1 MGIAKLPL
9 KWKVI
14 LGVTV
19 TSMLSVVLSVVL
31 FASIETSRIKQSVI
45 TESETVA
52 KIIGSNS
59 VGSLAFSDPESGL
72 ETLASL
78 KAKPNIH
85 DVVIYDEAGEPFVW
99 YNWDSNKASKPRSG
113 TGDMLPTGMPT
124 KAPRVT
130 IDIRDG
136 DFTVT
141 QQITDEEN
149 NRIGTIYMLTDFS
162 LLQQVTE
169 SYISITLMIC
179 LGVMILAL
187 GLSLLIQRAI
197 VNPVNQV
204 VFALR
209 DIAEGEGDLTRR
221 LKVDTNDEIGELVSW
236 FNTFVEK
243 IHDMVVNFRDTAN
256 DLSSSATELSSQSGD
271 TSHSIISQQ
280 KEIEQVEAA
289 MKEMSEAVQ
298 NVATSIVSSAS
309 DSEQADKESKTGREV
324 VGETMSA
331 IEALASDIEAASGV
345 ITKLQ
350 QDSDTIGSVLDVIRG
365 IADQTNLLALNA
377 AIEAA
382 RAGEQGRG
390 FAVVADEVRTLASR
404 TQESTQEIHDMIERL
419 QQGSREAVQVMD
431 KGRAQA
437 HASVETADKAR
448 TSLTVIT
455 TAVATIKNVSQQIAE
470 GAKEQRATTDDINGN
485 IVNIS
490 SAVRKTSEGAKEM
503 AKRAEKLDQ
512 LSNDMLRL
520 VGQFKL

>member
-1 MGIAKLPL
+1 MGVAKLPL

-19 TSMLSVVLSVVL
+19 TSMLSVVLSVAL
-31 FASIETSRIKQSVI
+31 FASIETGRMKQSVI
-45 TESETVA
+45 TESETIA
-52 KIIGSNS
+52 KIIGGNS

-72 ETLASL
+72 ETLMSL
-78 KAKPNIH
+78 RAKKDIH
-85 DVVIYDEAGEPFVW
+85 EVVIYDESGNAFVW
-99 YNWDSNKASKPRSG
+99 YHWESSKSAKPQSG
-113 TGDMLPTGMPT
+113 TSDSLPSDLPK
-124 KAPRVT
+124 KAPPIKVSV
-130 IDIRDG
+130 G
-136 DFTVT
+136 EQNFSVT

-149 NRIGTIYMLTDFS
+149 NRIGTIYLLTDFAVVRETIS
-162 LLQQVTE
+162 N
-169 SYISITLMIC
+169 YIAITLMIC
-179 LGVMILAL
+179 LGVAVLAFS
-187 GLSLLIQRAI
+187 LSMLIQRAI
-197 VNPVNQV
+197 VRPVNEV

-221 LKVDTNDEIGELVSW
+221 LRVDTDDEIGELVSW

-243 IHDMVVNFRDTAN
+243 IHDMVVRFRDTAN
-256 DLSSSATELSSQSGD
+256 DLSISATELNSQSGN
-271 TSHSIISQQ
+271 TSQSIISQQ
-280 KEIEQVEAA
+280 KEIEQVESA

-298 NVATSIVSSAS
+298 KVATSIESSAH

-345 ITKLQ
+345 ISKLQ

-419 QQGSREAVQVMD
+419 QQGSREAVNVMD

-448 TSLTVIT
+448 NSLTVIT
-455 TAVATIKNVSQQIAE
+455 TAVGTIKDVSLQIAK
-470 GAKEQRATTDDINGN
+470 GAAEQRTTTDDINGN

-503 AKRAEKLDQ
+503 SLRAEKLDQ

>member
-1 MGIAKLPL
+1 MRVTNIPL

-19 TSMLSVVLSVVL
+19 TSMLSVVLSVAL
-31 FASIETSRIKQSVI
+31 FASIETGRLEQSVV
-45 TESETVA
+45 TESETIA

-59 VGSLAFSDPESGL
+59 VGSLAFSDTESGL

-78 KAKPNIH
+78 RAKPDIQE
-85 DVVIYDEAGEPFVW
+85 VVIFDEAGSPFVW
-99 YNWDSNKASKPRSG
+99 YSWDGSANSKPRSG
-113 TGDMLPTGMPT
+113 VETTPAGMPT
-124 KAPRVT
+124 RAPAVGIEVRS
-130 IDIRDG
+130 D
-136 DFTVT
+136 DFTVI
-141 QQITDEEN
+141 QPILDEDN
-149 NRIGTIYMLTDFS
+149 IRLGTIYMLTD
-162 LLQQVTE
+162 LRIVKDAIA
-169 SYISITLMIC
+169 SYITVTLMIC
-179 LGVMILAL
+179 LGVAVLAF
-187 GLSLLIQRAI
+187 GLSMVIQRAI
-197 VNPVNQV
+197 VNPINEV

-221 LKVDTNDEIGELVSW
+221 LDVDSKDEIGELVSW

-243 IHDMVVNFRDTAN
+243 IQNVVVQFRDTAN
-256 DLSSSATELSSQSGD
+256 ELSNSASELNSQSGS
-271 TSHSIISQQ
+271 TSHSIFTQQ
-280 KEIEQVEAA
+280 KEIEQVESA
-289 MKEMSEAVQ
+289 MREMSEAVQ
-298 NVATSIVSSAS
+298 GVSDSIVSSAA
-309 DSEQADKESKTGREV
+309 DSEEADKESKTGREV

-331 IEALASDIEAASGV
+331 IEALASDIESASGV

-350 QDSDTIGSVLDVIRG
+350 QNSDTIGSVLDVIRG

-419 QQGSREAVQVMD
+419 QMGSREAVQVMD

-448 TSLTVIT
+448 SSLAAIT
-455 TAVATIKNVSQQIAE
+455 NAVGTIKDVSKQIAT
-470 GAKEQRATTDDINGN
+470 AAAEQKTTTDDINGN

-490 SAVRKTSEGAKEM
+490 SAVRKTSEGAQEM
-503 AKRAEKLDQ
+503 SKRAEELDQ
-512 LSNDMLRL
+512 LSNDMLKL

>member
-1 MGIAKLPL
+1 MGVSNIPL

-19 TSMLSVVLSVVL
+19 TSLLSVMLSVAL
-31 FASIETSRIKQSVI
+31 FASIETNRLEQSVI
-45 TESETVA
+45 TESETIA

-59 VGSLAFSDPESGL
+59 IGSLAFSDPESGL
-72 ETLASL
+72 ETLTSL
-78 KAKPNIH
+78 RAKPDIL
-85 DVVIYDEAGEPFVW
+85 DVIIYDETGDAFVW
-99 YNWDSNKASKPRSG
+99 YKYSGQSKARSG
-113 TGDMLPTGMPT
+113 VIDTLPAGMPT
-124 KAPRVT
+124 RAPRIA
-130 IDIRDG
+130 IDFRSD

-141 QQITDEEN
+141 QSIVDEEN
-149 NRIGTIYMLTDFS
+149 NRIGTIYMLTD
-162 LLQQVTE
+162 LRVVE
-169 SYISITLMIC
+169 EAIANYITITLMIC
-179 LGVMILAL
+179 LGVIVLAL
-187 GLSLLIQRAI
+187 GLSWLIQRAI
-197 VNPVNQV
+197 VQPVNEV

-209 DIAEGEGDLTRR
+209 DMAEGEGDLTLR
-221 LKVDTNDEIGELVSW
+221 LNVDSNDEIGELVSW

-243 IHDMVVNFRDTAN
+243 IHNVVVQFRDTAN
-256 DLSSSATELSSQSGD
+256 DLSSSATELSSQSGS

-280 KEIEQVEAA
+280 KEIEEVESA
-289 MKEMSEAVQ
+289 MREMSVTVQ
-298 NVATSIVSSAS
+298 GVATSIVSSAN
-309 DSEQADKESKTGREV
+309 DSEEADKESKTGREV

-331 IEALASDIEAASGV
+331 IEALASDIESASGV

-419 QQGSREAVQVMD
+419 QMGSREAVQVMD

-448 TSLTVIT
+448 SSLAAIT
-455 TAVATIKNVSQQIAE
+455 TAVGTIKDVSRQIASASE
-470 GAKEQRATTDDINGN
+470 EQKTTTDDINGN
-485 IVNIS
+485 IVNIA
-490 SAVRKTSEGAKEM
+490 SAVRKTSEGAQEM
-503 AKRAEKLDQ
+503 AKRAEELDQ
-512 LSNDMLRL
+512 LSNDMLKL